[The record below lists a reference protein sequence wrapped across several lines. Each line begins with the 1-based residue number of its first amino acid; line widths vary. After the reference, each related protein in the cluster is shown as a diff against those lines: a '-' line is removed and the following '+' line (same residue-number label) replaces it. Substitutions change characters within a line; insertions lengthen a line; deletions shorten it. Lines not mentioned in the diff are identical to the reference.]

1 MDIAVRQCLD
11 ISRYD
16 VLEVGDIAVVC
27 KLHIIE
33 YESILDLIGKD
44 ESLTYDLAVLLDDN
58 TGCKRIGSV
67 LPAAGLACS
76 APMLTATCPIT
87 DGEVA
92 VVIRTE
98 HIHLQRTG
106 SDTDLLTADSNAVV

>member
-1 MDIAVRQCLD
+1 MDIAVRQCLNIGRD
-11 ISRYD
+11 D
-16 VLEVGDIAVVC
+16 VLEVGNITVVC

-58 TGCKRIGSV
+58 TGRKRIGSV
-67 LPAAGLACS
+67 LPAAGLTCS

-87 DGEVA
+87 DGKVT
-92 VVIRTE
+92 VIICTE
-98 HIHLQRTG
+98 HIHLQRT
-106 SDTDLLTADSNAVV
+106 